1 MLDYSNWDKYP
12 FTVDGVNFVSYI
24 NPNGDIAPRVASV
37 PRFVLDQ
44 MNINCVREIIGQV
57 NNMSR
62 DEILAEL
69 EVVNSGYGNAYIG
82 LEA

>member
-1 MLDYSNWDKYP
+1 MSDYLNWDKYP

-37 PRFVLDQ
+37 PRFVLDE
-44 MNINCVREIIGQV
+44 MNIACVREIIGQV

-69 EVVNSGYGNAYIG
+69 EAVNAGYENAYIG